1 MGALID
7 EALALAKSRPCLQRF
22 GSKLGTVGV
31 TNRDD
36 DETWLCNPEG
46 AIAVLLGAQP
56 VGRDRH
62 VSFVYGFG
70 RQGEYEM
77 DANGEY
83 ICEDGD
89 KRRPIWTPTLWRP
102 WAHRWTSLAPVRRAW
117 ADWVNPVVPLVRQA
131 IEERRTLESY
141 LELFLDATNSFP
153 PEPVGVEEDGWK
165 FPDNRVFLGVGA
177 RRRQSGY
184 EILGMDRWNP

>member
-1 MGALID
+1 
-7 EALALAKSRPCLQRF
+7 
-22 GSKLGTVGV
+22 
-31 TNRDD
+31 
-36 DETWLCNPEG
+36 
-46 AIAVLLGAQP
+46 
-56 VGRDRH
+56 
-62 VSFVYGFG
+62 
-70 RQGEYEM
+70 
-77 DANGEY
+77 
-83 ICEDGD
+83 
-89 KRRPIWTPTLWRP
+89 
-102 WAHRWTSLAPVRRAW
+102 
-117 ADWVNPVVPLVRQA
+117 RQA